1 MTNYHRSIR
10 LLGEEATEAI
20 IAKGLKEAGINAPT
34 TELEYYQAYI
44 ESFYILKRTWKDYEL
59 SITPVR
65 AILINDILT
74 SRKQEVIAVKYAIAK
89 HLNTYLS
96 QSEVGMI
103 FNTDHSTILKGIRSF
118 NGHLES
124 GDELSL
130 TAWNKLQE
138 FLKQNNAEGV

>member
-1 MTNYHRSIR
+1 MTNYHRAIR

-20 IAKGLKEAGINAPT
+20 LAKGLKDAGINAPT
-34 TELEYYQAYI
+34 SELEFYQKYI

-59 SITPVR
+59 IITPTR
-65 AILINDILT
+65 AILINDLLT

-103 FNTDHSTILKGIRSF
+103 FQTDHSTILKGVRAF
-118 NGHLES
+118 TWHLES
-124 GDELSL
+124 KDELSL
-130 TAWNKLQE
+130 TAWNKLQD
-138 FLKQNNAEGV
+138 FLKQNNHTTV

>member
-1 MTNYHRSIR
+1 MTNYHRAIR

-20 IAKGLKEAGINAPT
+20 LANGLKEAGINAPT
-34 TELEYYQAYI
+34 TELEYYQGYI
-44 ESFYILKRTWKDYEL
+44 ESFYILKRTWKDYECH
-59 SITPVR
+59 ITPVR
-65 AILINDILT
+65 SILINDLLT
-74 SRKQEVIAVKYAIAK
+74 IRKQEVVAVKYAIAK

-138 FLKQNNAEGV
+138 FLKQNNADGV

>member
-1 MTNYHRSIR
+1 MTNYQRAIR

-20 IAKGLKEAGINAPT
+20 LAKGLEGIDKPVM
-34 TELEYYQAYI
+34 ELEAYCKYI

-59 SITPVR
+59 TITPVR
-65 AILINDILT
+65 AILINDILN

-103 FNTDHSTILKGIRSF
+103 FNTDHSTILKGIRAF
-118 NGHLES
+118 NGRLETK
-124 GDELSL
+124 DELNL
-130 TAWNKLQE
+130 TAWNKLQD
-138 FLKQNNAEGV
+138 FLKQNGQRK

>member
-1 MTNYHRSIR
+1 MTNYHRAIR

-20 IAKGLKEAGINAPT
+20 LAKVLEGIEKPVM
-34 TELEYYQAYI
+34 ELEAYRKYI
-44 ESFYILKRTWKDYEL
+44 ESFYILKRTWKDYECH
-59 SITPVR
+59 IKPVR
-65 AILINDILT
+65 SILINDLLT
-74 SRKQEVIAVKYAIAK
+74 NRKPEVVAVKYAIAK
-89 HLNTYLS
+89 HLRTYLS
-96 QSEVGMI
+96 QAELGII

-138 FLKQNNAEGV
+138 FLKQNNAQGV

>member
-1 MTNYHRSIR
+1 MTNYQRAIR

-20 IAKGLKEAGINAPT
+20 LAKALEGINKPMM
-34 TELEYYQAYI
+34 ELEAYQAYI
-44 ESFYILKRTWKDYEL
+44 ESFYILKRTWKDYECR
-59 SITPVR
+59 ITPVR
-65 AILINDILT
+65 SMLIHDLLT
-74 SRKQEVIAVKYAIAK
+74 SRKQEVVAVKYSIAK
-89 HLNTYLS
+89 HLRTYLS
-96 QSEVGMI
+96 QAEVGII

-124 GDELSL
+124 GDELST